1 MSPEQ
6 QLQHLRHAG
15 RIGRLV
21 YGLSERHLPEMTGN
35 HVENP
40 TLDMPCREAF
50 ARVPKAVEVIGPVA
64 AAGAETAA
72 PHRDFRATR

>member
-15 RIGRLV
+15 RIGHLV
-21 YGLSERHLPEMTGN
+21 HGLSERRLLEMTGN

-40 TLDMPCREAF
+40 TLDLPCREVF
-50 ARVPKAVEVIGPVA
+50 ARGPKAVEVIGPVA
-64 AAGAETAA
+64 AAETEITAL
-72 PHRDFRATR
+72 HRDFRATR